1 MLRLVDNQ
9 QHPGAWPPAH
19 VSGTQSASGEGGA
32 QPAQLNTQLIPQSQL
47 PKCEFDRAKYDKAAA
62 KASADP
68 NEPSLR
74 CQAAEEHREGMKR
87 VESEAKRRSEDEVR
101 TTAVS
106 SKHEEAASTQVRAAS
121 KAEPIKRKKSRFF
134 VD

>member
-1 MLRLVDNQ
+1 MHGAVLKRRSEERPERRAQRGQLIDGASVMLRLVDNQ

-62 KASADP
+62 KAPVSKLKPADKADHDFHKDF
-68 NEPSLR
+68 N
-74 CQAAEEHREGMKR
+74 AA
-87 VESEAKRRSEDEVR
+87 AA
-101 TTAVS
+101 TAFG
-106 SKHEEAASTQVRAAS
+106 
-121 KAEPIKRKKSRFF
+121 IL
-134 VD
+134 